1 MENVTKKQSIV
12 QSLESM
18 NLREMDQVVDYIR
31 DLLYRP
37 QNDRSHQAIKQQAL
51 KEIKE
56 ALNGHSEGM
65 AA

>member
-1 MENVTKKQSIV
+1 MENLTKKQSIV

-31 DLLYRP
+31 DLLYCTKD
-37 QNDRSHQAIKQQAL
+37 DRSHQAIKQQAL

-56 ALNGHSEGM
+56 ALSGI
-65 AA
+65 ALR

>member
-1 MENVTKKQSIV
+1 MENITKKQSIV

-18 NLREMDQVVDYIR
+18 NQTEMDQVIDYIR

-37 QNDRSHQAIKQQAL
+37 ENDRSHQCLKQQAL

-56 ALNGHSEGM
+56 ALNGNS
-65 AA
+65 AAMLA